1 MNASR
6 RQFDRDK
13 SFVESELKE
22 LQQKILKMEEVSSHN
37 TTDYQSTIRDL
48 ETKLRKL
55 ELENNEMKLSRDNL
69 TRRHK
74 DEIEELEKSHK

>member
-1 MNASR
+1 
-6 RQFDRDK
+6 
-13 SFVESELKE
+13 
-22 LQQKILKMEEVSSHN
+22 MEEVSSHN
-37 TTDYQSTIRDL
+37 TTDYQYTIRDL

>member
-1 MNASR
+1 
-6 RQFDRDK
+6 
-13 SFVESELKE
+13 
-22 LQQKILKMEEVSSHN
+22 MEEVSSHN

-69 TRRHK
+69 IRRHK